1 MGRKSTVLR
10 LPPDTRKK
18 LDQALMDG
26 RMTLDELH
34 AFISSHCG
42 DGEAPSRAAI
52 WRYSNNFKEVA
63 QAMRENREMAR
74 MLAQELGPESVE
86 GDQGR
91 QLIEMLRGLINRFV
105 VMQTVNP
112 GAKVDLGEVQ
122 KTARSLRDLSQ
133 AMRLEQDF
141 AAKIRASARLE
152 MQEQIR
158 TRIRELGSAAEL
170 KELSDEELAQKLAEL
185 TADGPHA

>member
-10 LPPDTRKK
+10 LPPETRKR
-18 LDQALMDG
+18 LDRALMDG
-26 RMTLDELH
+26 HMTLDELH
-34 AFISSHCG
+34 AFISSHCKE
-42 DGEAPSRAAI
+42 GEAPSRAAI
-52 WRYSNNFKEVA
+52 WRYSNNFKDVA
-63 QAMRENREMAR
+63 RAMRENREMAR

-91 QLIEMLRGLINRFV
+91 QLIEMLRGLINRV
-105 VMQTVNP
+105 VMMQTADP
-112 GAKVDLGEVQ
+112 SAKVDLGEIQ

-141 AAKIRASARLE
+141 AAKIRSSARLE

-158 TRIRELGSAAEL
+158 TRIKELGSAAEL

-185 TADGPHA
+185 TADGPRA

>member
-10 LPPDTRKK
+10 LPPETRKK

-63 QAMRENREMAR
+63 RAMRENREMAR

-141 AAKIRASARLE
+141 ARKIREDAQRDAEKKMEKAVDAVTAAPGGVALTPAEMRERL
-152 MQEQIR
+152 
-158 TRIRELGSAAEL
+158 LAAYRG
-170 KELSDEELAQKLAEL
+170 DA
-185 TADGPHA
+185 

>member
-10 LPPDTRKK
+10 LPPETRKK

-34 AFISSHCG
+34 AFIAEHCK
-42 DGEAPSRAAI
+42 DGETPSRAAI

-63 QAMRENREMAR
+63 QAMRENRESAR
-74 MLAQELGPESVE
+74 ALAQELGAESVE

-91 QLIEMLRGLINRFV
+91 QLIEMLRALINRI
-105 VMQTVNP
+105 VMMQMANP
-112 GAKVDLGEVQ
+112 EAKVDLGEVQ

-141 AAKIRASARLE
+141 AAKIREDARSEAEKKMEKAVDAVTGAPGGAALTPAE
-152 MQEQIR
+152 M
-158 TRIRELGSAAEL
+158 RERLLAAYRG
-170 KELSDEELAQKLAEL
+170 DA
-185 TADGPHA
+185 

>member
-10 LPPDTRKK
+10 LPPETRNK

-34 AFISSHCG
+34 AFIASRCG
-42 DGEAPSRAAI
+42 EGEAPSRAAI

-63 QAMRENREMAR
+63 RVMRENRQMAR
-74 MLAQELGPESVE
+74 ALAQELGEESVE

-91 QLIEMLRGLINRFV
+91 QLIEMLRALINRI
-105 VMQTVNP
+105 VMMQMANP
-112 GAKVDLGEVQ
+112 EAKVDLGEVQ

-141 AAKIRASARLE
+141 AAKIREDARSEAEKKMEKAVDAVTGAPGGAALTPAE
-152 MQEQIR
+152 M
-158 TRIRELGSAAEL
+158 RERLLAAYRG
-170 KELSDEELAQKLAEL
+170 DA
-185 TADGPHA
+185 

>member
-10 LPPDTRKK
+10 LPLETRKK
-18 LDQALMDG
+18 LDRALMDG

-42 DGEAPSRAAI
+42 EGEAPSRAAI

-91 QLIEMLRGLINRFV
+91 QLIEMLRALINRI
-105 VMQTVNP
+105 VMMQMANP
-112 GAKVDLGEVQ
+112 EAKVNLGEVQ

-141 AAKIRASARLE
+141 AAKIREDARSE
-152 MQEQIR
+152 AEKKMEKAVDAAA
-158 TRIRELGSAAEL
+158 REGGPKATP
-170 KELSDEELAQKLAEL
+170 EEIFRRVQAIYRGEA
-185 TADGPHA
+185 